1 MRKVVVWVVAISITG
16 LVILMIVMGYGVYL
30 LNERIIYITTYLTI
44 PCLLLLVG
52 GAISLRLRG
61 SKCPHCGRTLLTRGA
76 YCPYCG
82 RKIQ

>member
-1 MRKVVVWVVAISITG
+1 MRKVAVWVVAISITG

-30 LNERIIYITTYLTI
+30 LNERIIYITVYLTFL
-44 PCLLLLVG
+44 CLLLLVG

-61 SKCPHCGRTLLTRGA
+61 FKCPHCGKKLLPMDI

-82 RKIQ
+82 KKIK